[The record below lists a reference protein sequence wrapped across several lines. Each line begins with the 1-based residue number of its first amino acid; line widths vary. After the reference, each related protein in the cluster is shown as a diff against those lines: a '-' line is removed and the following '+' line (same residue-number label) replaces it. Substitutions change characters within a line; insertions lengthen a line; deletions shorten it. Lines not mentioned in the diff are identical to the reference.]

1 MKAKKTLM
9 TIAMA
14 LLLVAV
20 TIGGTVAYMK
30 DHTNTVKNTFTVG
43 NVDIKLDEA
52 DIEIAEDGKVTAL
65 KTRNEKGNEY
75 KTVYPGFTY
84 PKDPTVTVL
93 HPSEKSWV
101 FVKVEVNKD
110 AALQL
115 WNNVTGEGA
124 KDIASA
130 IAAAEALNTGYDAE
144 TWVPLDGTL
153 KLNGDKV
160 ECVLAY
166 KEPVEKTTED
176 VVLPAVMKQLVIPA
190 DWDYEK
196 IKGFKDGS
204 LDFTAYAIQWQG
216 LATKEDAARALGLL
230 GE

>member
-1 MKAKKTLM
+1 MKAKKSLM

-30 DHTNTVKNTFTVG
+30 DQTNTVKNTFTVG

-52 DIEIAEDGKVTAL
+52 DIEFAEDGTVKA
-65 KTRNEKGNEY
+65 KNSRNEAGNDY

-93 HPSEKSWV
+93 HPSEKCWV
-101 FVKVEVNKD
+101 FVKVEVNKE

-115 WNNVTGEGA
+115 FNNLTGENQ
-124 KDIASA
+124 KDFNAA
-130 IAAAEALNTGYDAE
+130 IKAAEALGTEYDKD
-144 TWVPLDGTL
+144 TWVPLEGTL
-153 KLNGDKV
+153 KLNGKMV
-160 ECVLAY
+160 EAVLAY
-166 KEPVEKTTED
+166 KEPVEKTTKD
-176 VVLPAVMKQLVIPA
+176 VVLPAVMKQMVIPEEWGY
-190 DWDYEK
+190 DQ
-196 IKGFKDGS
+196 IKGFENGK
-204 LDFTAYAIQWQG
+204 LNFTAYAIQWQG
-216 LATKEDAARALGLL
+216 LATMKDAAKALHLL